1 MASTDLSAGIFLF
14 CVFQVLSRN
23 EVGEE
28 CYLPEWAWNLGS
40 VVKGRKEMLQQ
51 QKQAVLVTCL
61 ESTPNLTSCSTINNF
76 TADQRK

>member
-1 MASTDLSAGIFLF
+1 M
-14 CVFQVLSRN
+14 
-23 EVGEE
+23 
-28 CYLPEWAWNLGS
+28 LPARVSLELGS

-61 ESTPNLTSCSTINNF
+61 ESTPNLTSCSAVNDF